1 MKNFTSIFILFLG
14 LSSTQVLAIPALQLT
29 INGGTYDTTT
39 ETTVTSDTIFDLY
52 SLLTADSAEGDYRL
66 SIAVVPALTVG
77 AGGDYGS
84 FTLNGTVFDVT
95 GDMVFGTPPVHTFG
109 RPDSLP
115 THGIYDTYYTEF
127 GFNFNSAQA
136 SNPYDVTDTG
146 NIGVIPVAGTGAF
159 WQMFEFDV
167 TDLTANTLLHFDLY
181 RVDLTT
187 GTFGTLF
194 SANSFA
200 PFSHDAEDGPQGN
213 NVPEPQILILL
224 GMGLIVS
231 VFAAR
236 RNSLQSATISA

>member
-95 GDMVFGTPPVHTFG
+95 GDMVFGTPPLDTLG

-146 NIGVIPVAGTGAF
+146 NIGVIPVAGKGAF
-159 WQMFEFDV
+159 WKMFEFNV
-167 TDLTANTLLHFDLY
+167 TELTANTLLHFDLY
-181 RVDLTT
+181 RVDPTT
-187 GTFGTLF
+187 GTLF

-200 PFSHDAEDGPQGN
+200 PFSHDAEDGPPSN

-231 VFAAR
+231 VFASR
-236 RNSLQSATISA
+236 RNSLQNAVFSA

>member
-39 ETTVTSDTIFDLY
+39 ETTVTSDLKFDLY

-95 GDMVFGTPPVHTFG
+95 GDMVFGTPPLDTFG

-159 WQMFEFDV
+159 WKMFEFNV
-167 TDLTANTLLHFDLY
+167 TELTANTLLHFDLY
-181 RVDLTT
+181 RVDPTT
-187 GTFGTLF
+187 GTLF

-213 NVPEPQILILL
+213 NVPEPQSLILL
-224 GMGLIVS
+224 VMGLIVS
-231 VFAAR
+231 VFASR
-236 RNSLQSATISA
+236 RNSLQSAAFSA

>member
-1 MKNFTSIFILFLG
+1 MKNFISIFILLG
-14 LSSTQVLAIPALQLT
+14 LSATQVLAIPVLQLT
-29 INGGTYDTTT
+29 IDGGTYNTST
-39 ETTVTSDTIFDLY
+39 ETTVTSNKIFNLY
-52 SLLTADSAEGDYRL
+52 SLLTADSAAGDYRL

-95 GDMVFGTPPVHTFG
+95 GGMVFGTPPLDTFG

-159 WQMFEFDV
+159 WKMFEFNV
-167 TDLTANTLLHFDLY
+167 TELTANTLLHFDLY
-181 RVDLTT
+181 RVDPTT
-187 GTFGTLF
+187 GTLF

-200 PFSHDAEDGPQGN
+200 PFSHDAEDGPPSN

-231 VFAAR
+231 VFASR
-236 RNSLQSATISA
+236 RNSLQNAVFSA

>member
-95 GDMVFGTPPVHTFG
+95 GDMVFGTPPLDTLG

-146 NIGVIPVAGTGAF
+146 NIGVIPVAGKGAF
-159 WQMFEFDV
+159 WKMFEFNV
-167 TDLTANTLLHFDLY
+167 TELTANTLLHFDLY
-181 RVDLTT
+181 RVDPTT
-187 GTFGTLF
+187 GTLF

-200 PFSHDAEDGPQGN
+200 PFSHDAEDGPPSN

-231 VFAAR
+231 VFSSR
-236 RNSLQSATISA
+236 RNSLQNAVFSA

>member
-95 GDMVFGTPPVHTFG
+95 GDMVFGTPPADTFG
-109 RPDSLP
+109 RPNSLP
-115 THGIYDTYYTEF
+115 THGIFDTYYMEY
-127 GFNFNSAQA
+127 GFNFDPTQTSK
-136 SNPYDVTDTG
+136 PYNVTDTG

-187 GTFGTLF
+187 GTLF

-231 VFAAR
+231 VFASR
-236 RNSLQSATISA
+236 RNSLQSATLPA

>member
-95 GDMVFGTPPVHTFG
+95 GDMVFGTPPLDTFG

-146 NIGVIPVAGTGAF
+146 NIGVIPVAGKGAF
-159 WQMFEFDV
+159 WKMFEFNV
-167 TDLTANTLLHFDLY
+167 TELTANTLLHFDLY
-181 RVDLTT
+181 RVDPTT
-187 GTFGTLF
+187 GTLF

-231 VFAAR
+231 VFASR
-236 RNSLQSATISA
+236 RNSLQNAVFSA

>member
-95 GDMVFGTPPVHTFG
+95 GDMVFGTPPLDTFG

-146 NIGVIPVAGTGAF
+146 NIGVIPVAGKGAF
-159 WQMFEFDV
+159 WKMFEFNV
-167 TDLTANTLLHFDLY
+167 TELTANTLLHFDLY
-181 RVDLTT
+181 RVDPTT
-187 GTFGTLF
+187 GTLF

-200 PFSHDAEDGPQGN
+200 PFSHDAEDGPPSN

-231 VFAAR
+231 VFASR
-236 RNSLQSATISA
+236 RNSLQNAVFSA

>member
-39 ETTVTSDTIFDLY
+39 ETTVTSDKIFDLY

-95 GDMVFGTPPVHTFG
+95 GDMVFGTPPLDTFG

-159 WQMFEFDV
+159 WKMFEFNV
-167 TDLTANTLLHFDLY
+167 TELTANTLLHFDLY
-181 RVDLTT
+181 RVDPTT
-187 GTFGTLF
+187 GTLF

-213 NVPEPQILILL
+213 NVREPQSLILL
-224 GMGLIVS
+224 VMGLIVS
-231 VFAAR
+231 VFASR
-236 RNSLQSATISA
+236 RNSLQSAAFSA

>member
-95 GDMVFGTPPVHTFG
+95 GDMVFGTPPLDTFG

-159 WQMFEFDV
+159 W
-167 TDLTANTLLHFDLY
+167 
-181 RVDLTT
+181 
-187 GTFGTLF
+187 
-194 SANSFA
+194 
-200 PFSHDAEDGPQGN
+200 
-213 NVPEPQILILL
+213 
-224 GMGLIVS
+224 
-231 VFAAR
+231 
-236 RNSLQSATISA
+236 

>member
-39 ETTVTSDTIFDLY
+39 ETTVTSDKIFDLY

-95 GDMVFGTPPVHTFG
+95 GDMVFGTPPLDTFG

-115 THGIYDTYYTEF
+115 THGIFDTYYMEY
-127 GFNFNSAQA
+127 GFNFDPTQTSK
-136 SNPYDVTDTG
+136 PYNVTDTG

-187 GTFGTLF
+187 GTLF

-200 PFSHDAEDGPQGN
+200 PFSHDAEDGPPSN

-231 VFAAR
+231 VFASR
-236 RNSLQSATISA
+236 RNSLQNAVFSA

>member
-29 INGGTYDTTT
+29 INEGTYDTTT
-39 ETTVTSDTIFDLY
+39 ETTVTSDKIFDLY

-115 THGIYDTYYTEF
+115 THGIFDTYYMEY
-127 GFNFNSAQA
+127 GFNFDPTQTSK
-136 SNPYDVTDTG
+136 PYNVTDTG

-187 GTFGTLF
+187 GTLF

-236 RNSLQSATISA
+236 RNSLQNAVFSA